1 MKSANI
7 DAQSV
12 WQMDRD
18 HVIHPYTDF
27 STFAEEGS
35 QVITGAEGAY
45 VVDAEGNR
53 FLDGIAGLWCVNIGH
68 GRKEMAEA
76 IAEQVMTMEYYNPFG
91 HTTNA
96 PASILANK
104 LSQMAPGSLN
114 HVFYSCG
121 GSTANDTAIR
131 LVHYYNNLRG
141 KPEKKKIISRND
153 AYHGSTY
160 VAANLTGIQ
169 GTKQSFD
176 RICDDLIHHVSAA
189 NMYRR
194 PLGAE
199 DLSEEDYCEFLA
211 NEFENRILQ
220 LGPDTVAAFI
230 AEPIMGAGGVLVAP
244 EGYHQ
249 RIHAICKK
257 YDMLYIA
264 DEVVTAF
271 GRIGEWFVSESL
283 YGVQPDIIV
292 IAKGLTSGYQP
303 LGATLLSDE
312 FYDVISKP
320 QCEGGVLSLGYTY
333 TAHPVA
339 CAAALKNLEIM
350 EREDIPGRI
359 RELGPYFMEQIQ
371 CLNEFDI
378 VGDTRGSHFMI
389 GIELVQDKT
398 TKESF
403 PASVGIA
410 DRVFKRCLERG
421 LIVRPVGSVIILS
434 PPLTLEKEH
443 IDTIVNTLL
452 ESIDEVSDE
461 LRKEGVIAIAG

>member
-1 MKSANI
+1 MKSTNI
-7 DAQSV
+7 DSRSL

-45 VVDAEGNR
+45 VTDSDGKR
-53 FLDGIAGLWCVNIGH
+53 YLDGIAGLWCVNIGH

-76 IAEQVMTMEYYNPFG
+76 IYEQVMTMQYFNPFG
-91 HTTNA
+91 HSTNA
-96 PASILANK
+96 PAAILAKK
-104 LSQMAPGSLN
+104 LSELAPGNLN
-114 HVFYSCG
+114 HVFYTCG
-121 GSTANDTAIR
+121 GSTANDTALR

-141 KPEKKKIISRND
+141 MPEKKKIISRND

-160 VAANLTGIQ
+160 VAANLTGIH

-194 PLGAE
+194 PMGAE
-199 DLSEEDYCEFLA
+199 DLSEEAYTDFLA

-220 LGPDTVAAFI
+220 LGPDSVAAFI
-230 AEPIMGAGGVLVAP
+230 AEPIMGAGGVLMAP
-244 EGYHQ
+244 KGYHQ
-249 RIHAICKK
+249 RIYAICKK

-271 GRIGEWFVSESL
+271 GRIGEWFVSESIF
-283 YGVQPDIIV
+283 GVQPDIIC

-303 LGATLLSDE
+303 LGAALLSDE
-312 FYDVISKP
+312 IYAVISKP
-320 QCEGGVLSLGYTY
+320 QCEGGSFSMGYTY

-350 EREDIPGRI
+350 EREGILGRI

-378 VGDTRGSHFMI
+378 VGDTRGSHFMV
-389 GIELVQDKT
+389 GIELVQDKA

-403 PASVGIA
+403 PVSVGIA
-410 DRVFKRCLERG
+410 DRIFKRCLERG
-421 LIVRPVGSVIILS
+421 LIVRPVGGTVIIS
-434 PPLTLEKEH
+434 PPLTLEKED

-452 ESIDEVSDE
+452 ESIGDVSDE
-461 LRKEGVIAIAG
+461 LREEGLIAA

>member
-1 MKSANI
+1 MKSTNI
-7 DAQSV
+7 DARSL

-45 VVDAEGNR
+45 VTDSDGKR
-53 FLDGIAGLWCVNIGH
+53 YLDGIAGLWCVNIGH

-76 IAEQVMTMEYYNPFG
+76 ISEQIMTMEYFNPFG
-91 HTTNA
+91 HSTNA
-96 PASILANK
+96 PAAILANK
-104 LSQMAPGSLN
+104 LSQLAPGNLN
-114 HVFYSCG
+114 HVFYTCG
-121 GSTANDTAIR
+121 GSTANDTALR

-141 KPEKKKIISRND
+141 MPEKKKIISRND

-160 VAANLTGIQ
+160 VAANLTGIH

-194 PLGAE
+194 PVGAE
-199 DLSEEDYCEFLA
+199 DLSEEAYTEFLA
-211 NEFENRILQ
+211 SEFENRILQ
-220 LGPDTVAAFI
+220 LGPDNVAAFI

-249 RIHAICKK
+249 RIYAICKK

-271 GRIGEWFVSESL
+271 GRIGEWFVSEAVF
-283 YGVQPDIIV
+283 GVQPDIIC

-303 LGATLLSDE
+303 LGAALLSDE
-312 FYDVISKP
+312 IYEVISKP
-320 QCEGGVLSLGYTY
+320 QCEGGSLSLGYTY

-350 EREDIPGRI
+350 ERENIPGRI

-378 VGDTRGSHFMI
+378 VGDTRGSHFMV
-389 GIELVQDKT
+389 GIELVKDKA

-403 PASVGIA
+403 PSSVGIA
-410 DRVFKRCLERG
+410 DRVFKHCLDRG
-421 LIVRPVGSVIILS
+421 LIVRPVGSTVILS
-434 PPLTLEKEH
+434 PPLTLEKEQ

-452 ESIDEVSDE
+452 ESIGEVSDE
-461 LRKEGVIAIAG
+461 LREAGLIAA

>member
-1 MKSANI
+1 MKAVDI
-7 DAQSV
+7 DKQSV

-27 STFAEEGS
+27 STFQQEGS

-45 VVDAEGNR
+45 IVDSDGKR
-53 FLDGIAGLWCVNIGH
+53 FLDGIGGLWCVNIGH

-76 IAEQVMTMEYYNPFG
+76 IAEQVLAMQYYNPFG

-96 PASILANK
+96 PASLLAEK
-104 LSQMAPGSLN
+104 LSQLAPGNLN
-114 HVFYSCG
+114 HIFYSCG
-121 GSTANDTAIR
+121 GSTANDTAVR

-153 AYHGSTY
+153 GYHGSTY
-160 VAANLTGIQ
+160 VAANLTGIH
-169 GTKQSFD
+169 GTKQSLD
-176 RICDDLIHHVSAA
+176 RICDDWIHHVSAA

-194 PLGAE
+194 PVGAE
-199 DLSEEDYCEFLA
+199 DLSEEAYCNFLA
-211 NEFENRILQ
+211 NEFENRVLQ

-244 EGYHQ
+244 EGYHK
-249 RIHAICKK
+249 RIFKICKK

-283 YGVQPDIIV
+283 YGVQPDIIC
-292 IAKGLTSGYQP
+292 IAKGLTSGYIP

-312 FYDVISKP
+312 IYDVISKP
-320 QCEGGVLSLGYTY
+320 QCEGGTLSLGYTY

-339 CAAALKNLEIM
+339 CAAALKNIEIM
-350 EREDIPGRI
+350 EREDLLGHVRAV
-359 RELGPYFMEQIQ
+359 GPYFMEQLQ

-378 VGDTRGSHFMI
+378 VGDTRGSHFI
-389 GIELVQDKT
+389 VGIELVKDKT
-398 TKESF
+398 TRESF
-403 PASVGIA
+403 PDSVGIA
-410 DRVFKRCLERG
+410 NRIFKRCLERG
-421 LIVRPVGSVIILS
+421 LVVRPVGNVVILS
-434 PPLTLEKEH
+434 PPLILEREH

-452 ESIDEVSDE
+452 ESIAETSDE
-461 LRKEGVIAIAG
+461 LREEGLIAA